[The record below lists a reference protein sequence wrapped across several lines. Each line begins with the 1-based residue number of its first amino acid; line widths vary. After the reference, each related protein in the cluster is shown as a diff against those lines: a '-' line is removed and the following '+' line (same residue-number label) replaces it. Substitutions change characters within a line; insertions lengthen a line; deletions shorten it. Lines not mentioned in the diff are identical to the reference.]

1 LLNWRPLL
9 WRSREFV
16 VVVVRTRRRV
26 KRLARALVVVALRCR
41 SGLVDANWKVRSLV
55 TKRTLGGEV
64 VDRHDEAP
72 SSSRSL
78 NTVSRKMVRYSEYD

>member
-1 LLNWRPLL
+1 
-9 WRSREFV
+9 
-16 VVVVRTRRRV
+16 
-26 KRLARALVVVALRCR
+26 
-41 SGLVDANWKVRSLV
+41 VRSLV